1 MTSEVSQQAAA
12 FVAEQLPVAH
22 ALGVTLA
29 ELLTQPDGFVATL
42 TDGLTELADPG
53 YAAEQERV
61 APGSGLVI
69 GVRSPLSH
77 EIERVLRPAI
87 RETSSSQL
95 LDLAVRL
102 TAADTREVRLFALS
116 CLSRSLV
123 DEPERSWQLLRRIA
137 RAARDWISV
146 DSLAE
151 VYARGILAE
160 AFRWAELEQLAYSD
174 QRMERRLVG
183 STLARMPFVVAADQR
198 SGLDTDAAL
207 ALIGQLMGDADDQVQ
222 KSLSWA
228 IRSWSRVDQRAVA
241 SFLTQQAEIAVEGD
255 DGYRAWVIRDAAQH
269 QPAEVVS
276 RLRDRV
282 SGIRKHPGSP
292 STSTAA
298 TVAATFGVA
307 ALADQA
313 VAQQGD
319 RYARSRA

>member
-1 MTSEVSQQAAA
+1 MTSETSQQAAT
-12 FVAEQLPVAH
+12 FVAERLPIAH
-22 ALGVTLA
+22 ALGLA
-29 ELLTQPDGFVATL
+29 LADLVTQPDAFLATL
-42 TDGLTELADPG
+42 TDGLAGLADAG

-69 GVRSPLSH
+69 GVRTPLSH
-77 EIERVLRPAI
+77 EIERVLRPAL

-102 TAADTREVRLFALS
+102 MVADTREVRLFALP
-116 CLSRSLV
+116 CLSHSLA
-123 DEPERSWQLLRRIA
+123 DEPERAWQLLRRVA

-160 AFRWAELEQLAYSD
+160 AFRWAELEQLVYSD

-183 STLARMPFVVAADQR
+183 STLARMPYVVAADRRQE
-198 SGLDTDAAL
+198 LDTGAAL
-207 ALIGQLMGDADDQVQ
+207 ALIGLLMGDADDQVQ
-222 KSLSWA
+222 KALSWA

-241 SFLTQQAEIAVEGD
+241 AFLTEQAEIAVEGD

-282 SGIRKHPGSP
+282 AGIRKHAGLPIH
-292 STSTAA
+292 
-298 TVAATFGVA
+298 
-307 ALADQA
+307 QH
-313 VAQQGD
+313 
-319 RYARSRA
+319 RSHRRRHVRGRGTG